1 MFDSV
6 KYNLTNPAFTEDIG
20 EANMDRMLPMAPAT
34 FAGGGMY
41 FPGITG
47 TMNNVTIRGNL
58 THDKV
63 ELESQK
69 DKDNKAWKNVFK
81 VAGVAVGGLLCWK
94 FGKKLGTKLWNG
106 IKTLAGKIKAKFK
119 KP

>member
-6 KYNLTNPAFTEDIG
+6 KYNLSNPAFTEDIG
-20 EANMDRMLPMAPAT
+20 EANMNRMPPMSPAT
-34 FAGGGMY
+34 FDGSGMY

-47 TMNNVTIRGNL
+47 SMSNVTMRGILN
-58 THDKV
+58 HDKV
-63 ELESQK
+63 EFESQK
-69 DKDNKAWKNVFK
+69 DKDKRAWKNAFK
-81 VAGVAVGGLLCWK
+81 IIGLAVGGVLCWK
-94 FGKKLGTKLWNG
+94 FGKKLEKKVWNG